1 MSRLLLRAVLL
12 VSVVCAEVLITGP
25 MAQAKGADPC
35 PEPNDAF
42 QAACYLGTGSDALG
56 FISAAEDVDAYR
68 FEVLDF
74 GVKARLELAEMP
86 GAYRLHLADWN
97 GKVIAEST
105 DQGGTAALEYTL
117 GPPGSY
123 YLFVDS
129 KTGEASDASPYR
141 LTTKLTYAGTVPN
154 AVYANE
160 FRSGQKGLCTIDYVR
175 EGWAECEAKDGKFI
189 ASFPGPYTSPLQR
202 AMYGAWG
209 PDLADFTLVADAR
222 FTGNPFRNTVYVM
235 FRVKVRHSPNGI
247 DGFDGVRLGLLLDER
262 QLSVRRFAEEGR
274 EYLLSPD
281 PLPQGDQVGLEVNG
295 VNRIVVRAVG
305 PKFVF
310 NINGVEVAQASD
322 DVLPIGQFAFGVA
335 SSGPPPLPTVSF
347 DNALVTVP

>member
-1 MSRLLLRAVLL
+1 MSRLLLRVVLL
-12 VSVVCAEVLITGP
+12 IVVVCAEILVTGP

-35 PEPNDAF
+35 PEPNGSY

-56 FISAAEDVDAYR
+56 FISAPDDTDAYR

-74 GVKARLELAEMP
+74 GVRARLELADMP
-86 GAYRLHLADWN
+86 APYRLHLADWN
-97 GKVIAEST
+97 GKVIAESAG
-105 DQGGTAALEYTL
+105 GGTAALEHTL

-123 YLFVDS
+123 YVFVDS
-129 KTGEASDASPYR
+129 ATGEASDTAPYR
-141 LTTKLTYAGTVPN
+141 LTTKLTYAGAVPK

-189 ASFPGPYTSPLQR
+189 ASFPGPYTGPLQR

-209 PDLADFTLVADAR
+209 PDVSDFTLVADAR

-235 FRVKVRHSPNGI
+235 FRVTVRHHDNGI
-247 DGFDGVRLGLLLDER
+247 DGFDGIRLGLLLDER
-262 QLSVRRFAEEGR
+262 QLTVRRFAEAGR

-281 PLPQGDQVGLEVNG
+281 PLPLGDDVGLEVNG

-305 PKFVF
+305 PNFIF
-310 NINGVEVAQASD
+310 NVNGVEVAQAHD
-322 DVLPIGQFAFGVA
+322 DVLPVGQFAFGVA
-335 SSGPPPLPTVSF
+335 SSGPPPLPTVFF
-347 DNALVTVP
+347 DNALVTTP